1 MRIFRSSRGMSL
13 VEVLVAL
20 MVFTIA
26 TLGVMPLLA
35 SSIRGADTSRA
46 GTVGKNIVV
55 EAMERAR
62 GLPFHVSHAADA
74 GDVDLLDFYYPSSAG
89 ASGGVYTVNC
99 PSGTTDPA
107 CPGDIPDDY
116 SVTFRTAF
124 VNPDDATTGDC
135 TSSFAPGGCVTA
147 TNYDSN
153 DDNLD
158 TPPRQI
164 VHMSIIGTWTVVG
177 GRSRTYEVDSLIGR
191 RKSARAKL
199 DGKATIDY
207 VVRVLTAFDDA
218 GQERSL
224 GAVGGNAATRVETK
238 TTSIAD
244 QSVDAGVLSLVDPAA
259 ADADIVPPVEGASKV
274 VSAPP
279 ADGPQPEVSRVGGVL
294 SADLDGDGVVEELAG
309 LVGLDQFT
317 YAGRP
322 SPEGVLT
329 ASIAGELPKAG
340 GGFLYGNGP
349 PFTGLNLW
357 VDNPDVDRGATSAHQ
372 LAVNQMVFLRPA
384 ASQTLEGYTTAD
396 TQAPNGSGLTTKAH
410 AEFDS
415 LHLFPTTFAPEGVIL
430 VEDFVA
436 DVSCQSASQALE
448 GPPVAEWSATIRV
461 WQESSPTDGVQAGAY
476 GPAISVSGSAAS
488 DPLAAF
494 GPNAGQSNP
503 MVYEDPTNAGQVDN
517 SAPGDVF
524 LFPKTDTHTGGVTH
538 DHPGFIGSW
547 GSLFEPTTSQGS
559 ATRPARASIGGALT
573 IDSVAFPME
582 STSLLDPAP
591 MNISVG
597 SLSCDAL
604 DQR

>member
-1 MRIFRSSRGMSL
+1 MSL

-20 MVFTIA
+20 LVFTIV
-26 TLGVMPLLA
+26 TLGVIPLLA
-35 SSIRGADTSRA
+35 SSIRGSDTSRA

-62 GLPFHVSHAADA
+62 GLPFYVSHAADA

-116 SVTFRTAF
+116 SVMFRTAF
-124 VNPDDATTGDC
+124 VNPNDTTAGTC
-135 TSSFAPGGCVTA
+135 ASAFAPSGCVTA
-147 TNYDSN
+147 ANYDSN
-153 DDNLD
+153 DDDLD

-177 GRSRTYEVDSLIGR
+177 GRSRTYEIDTLIGR

-207 VVRVLTAFDDA
+207 TVRVLTAFDDA
-218 GQERSL
+218 VQARSL

-244 QSVDAGVLSLVDPAA
+244 QSVDAGSLSLVDPAA
-259 ADADIVPPVEGASKV
+259 ADADIVDPIEGASVV

-279 ADGPQPEVSRVGGVL
+279 ADGPQFEVPDDSSLDPDVL
-294 SADLDGDGVVEELAG
+294 ASDLDGDGLDEEVAG
-309 LVGLDQFT
+309 LDDT
-317 YAGRP
+317 WAGRP
-322 SPEGVLT
+322 SPQGVLT
-329 ASIAGELPKAG
+329 ASVAGELPKAG
-340 GGFLYGNGP
+340 GGFSYGNG
-349 PFTGLNLW
+349 TGQMNLW
-357 VDNPDVDRGATSAHQ
+357 VDNPHVARGATSVHKFDPDPDHPK
-372 LAVNQMVFLRPA
+372 MVFLRPA
-384 ASQTLEGYTTAD
+384 GSETLAGYTTAD
-396 TQAPNGSGLTTKAH
+396 TQAPNGSGLTMQAH
-410 AEFDS
+410 AEFDT

-448 GPPVAEWSATIRV
+448 GPPVATWSATVKFWR
-461 WQESSPTDGVQAGAY
+461 ETSSTDGVQAGGY
-476 GPAISVSGSAAS
+476 GPAISVSGIAAS

-494 GPNAGQSNP
+494 GPNVGQTNP
-503 MVYEDPTNAGQVDN
+503 MVYEDPTNAAQVNN

-524 LFPKTDTHTGGVTH
+524 LFPKTEVHTGGVTH
-538 DHPGFIGSW
+538 NHPGFIGSW
-547 GSLFEPTTSQGS
+547 GSLFEPTTAEGS

-573 IDSVAFPME
+573 IDSVALPME
-582 STSLLDPAP
+582 ASSSLDPAP
-591 MNISVG
+591 VNISVG
-597 SLSCDAL
+597 SLSCQAL